1 MMLLALTVLEASR
14 RDIIRH
20 YRLPAAKV
28 VASPLGVE
36 DAFRP
41 VVDPAILAAVRERN
55 RLPDRYILAVGNLQ
69 PRKNLRRLIEAV
81 AALRATRRDD
91 CRLVLVGQ
99 PAWRHG
105 ELDAVAAAHGL
116 RDAIVATGYVPAEDL
131 PALYSAAEV
140 FAYPS
145 LYEGFGLPP
154 LEALACGTPVVT
166 ANTSSLPEV
175 VGDAGLLIDPLDT
188 GAIAA
193 ALARL
198 LDDVA
203 LRERLRQAG
212 FARAAAY
219 SWRETARRTLQVYD
233 KLLDDA
239 R

>member
-41 VVDPAILAAVRERN
+41 VVDPAILAAVRERY

-69 PRKNLRRLIEAV
+69 PRKHLRRLIEAV
-81 AALRATRRDD
+81 AALRASRRDD

-99 PAWRHG
+99 PSWRHG
-105 ELDAVAAAHGL
+105 ELDAVVAAHGL

-131 PALYSAAEV
+131 PAIYSAA
-140 FAYPS
+140 AYPS

-154 LEALACGTPVVT
+154 LEALARGTPVVT

-175 VGDAGLLIDPLDT
+175 VGDAGLLVDPRDT
-188 GAIAA
+188 AALAA
-193 ALARL
+193 ALARV
-198 LDDVA
+198 LDDA
-203 LRERLRQAG
+203 PLRERLRQAG
-212 FARAAAY
+212 FARAAY

-239 R
+239 Q